1 MKKLLILSV
10 IKGLLI
16 TLITGLLNTTP
27 SDLVGSTWYGW
38 PFAWRYVPVV
48 LEPVASYDAVHF
60 IMDVIIWTIVAFILR
75 YLWLTFRGK
84 EIE

>member
-1 MKKLLILSV
+1 MKKLAVLSV

-27 SDLVGSTWYGW
+27 SGLLGSTWYGW

-48 LEPVASYDAVHF
+48 PEPAASYDIVHF

-75 YLWLTFRGK
+75 FLWLKYRGK